1 MANVLAAQTR
11 TLEFNSHNP
20 LKQLG
25 TEACACNSSTQNA
38 ETDGLLGLTDKPV
51 QPKPGASGPS
61 GRHSLKNQG
70 IEFLT
75 NDARG

>member
-1 MANVLAAQTR
+1 MAKVLAAQTR
-11 TLEFNSHNP
+11 TLELNSHKP
-20 LKQLG
+20 LKQPG

-38 ETDGLLGLTDKPV
+38 ETDGLLGFTDKPV
-51 QPKPGASGPS
+51 QPKTGAADAS

-75 NDARG
+75 KDARG